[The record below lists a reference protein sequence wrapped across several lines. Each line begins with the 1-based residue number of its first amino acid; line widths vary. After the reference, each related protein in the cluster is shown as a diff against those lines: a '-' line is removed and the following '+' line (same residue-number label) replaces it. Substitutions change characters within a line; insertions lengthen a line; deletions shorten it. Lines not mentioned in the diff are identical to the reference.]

1 MPTPNSHQ
9 FCLIEMLKMQR
20 SWKLNIEAR
29 TRIFNLKLKATNI
42 LPTGDFHRFSLLL
55 RLRSFILKLHLKSD
69 SKSTLSISTQQK
81 RTFKSTF
88 LTLLH
93 KLRLRR
99 ANNAITIQNPDL
111 KSLLKQFAT
120 KESSCGG
127 SLVIAIVVL
136 LLQWV
141 SKEDG
146 KGVITLVSLVLLYWI
161 LHFDK
166 QLRGRTRGF
175 WMVFVAGSWVAFNLG
190 KHYVS
195 NYAWKWIEWSYGY
208 SVFSGFWHAVWK
220 VGLGLV
226 KIIFFYFSKLK

>member
-1 MPTPNSHQ
+1 
-9 FCLIEMLKMQR
+9 MQH
-20 SWKLNIEAR
+20 SWKLNIEAK
-29 TRIFNLKLKATNI
+29 THIFNLKLKATNI

-55 RLRSFILKLHLKSD
+55 RLRRFILKLHLKSD
-69 SKSTLSISTQQK
+69 STLSISTQQK

-99 ANNAITIQNPDL
+99 ANKALTIQNPDL

-127 SLVIAIVVL
+127 SLVIAIMAL
-136 LLQWV
+136 LLQWI
-141 SKEDG
+141 SREDG

-195 NYAWKWIEWSYGY
+195 NYAWKWVEWSYGY
-208 SVFSGFWHAVWK
+208 TVFSGFWYAAWK
-220 VGLGLV
+220 HESQFGSQGARNGGVVG
-226 KIIFFYFSKLK
+226 